1 MEQRESGKSDNSYI
15 ANKKSPLQK
24 VGEFLR
30 EARQARSLSIE
41 DLSSS
46 LRIGKEQLIALEE
59 GDEKSLPEKVFIRAM
74 VRRIAEK
81 LNLDT
86 SFIFEELNEG
96 KKNEPKYNPVINKEI
111 PRKKENL
118 NQFRMVIISGLL
130 GLLTSIIVLKYIE
143 NNQNDLI
150 NPRKELYVFMVEP
163 KGPGHKVR
171 IELEKAGGVP

>member
-1 MEQRESGKSDNSYI
+1 MKKGEVPKSDNSYF
-15 ANKKSPLQK
+15 ANDKSPLKK

-30 EARQARSLSIE
+30 EARQGRNLSLE

-59 GDEKSLPEKVFIRAM
+59 GDESSLPEKVFIRAM

-86 SFIFEELNEG
+86 SYIFEELNEG
-96 KKNEPKYNPVINKEI
+96 KKNEPKYNPVINKES

-118 NQFRMVIISGLL
+118 NQFRMVIISGFL
-130 GLLTSIIVLKYIE
+130 GLLTSIFVLKYIE
-143 NNQNDLI
+143 NNQSDSFNRQESDVLLLDK
-150 NPRKELYVFMVEP
+150 N
-163 KGPGHKVR
+163 
-171 IELEKAGGVP
+171 

>member
-1 MEQRESGKSDNSYI
+1 MERSEGKKSDDFHI

-30 EARQARSLSIE
+30 EARQGRNLSVE

-59 GDEKSLPEKVFIRAM
+59 GDEKSLPEKVYIRAM

-86 SFIFEELNEG
+86 SFILEEINEN
-96 KKNEPKYNPVINKEI
+96 KKNETKNNPLIKKEK
-111 PRKKENL
+111 PRKNKNI
-118 NQFRMVIISGLL
+118 NPFSMVLLSGTL
-130 GLLTSIIVLKYIE
+130 GLLTSIMLLKYIE
-143 NNQNDLI
+143 KTQNDSIKPQKSEIFLLI
-150 NPRKELYVFMVEP
+150 KN
-163 KGPGHKVR
+163 
-171 IELEKAGGVP
+171 

>member
-46 LRIGKEQLIALEE
+46 LRIGKEQLISLEE

-86 SFIFEELNEG
+86 GFILEELNEKNKKEAKYNTLIKKETT
-96 KKNEPKYNPVINKEI
+96 KKNKSINLFTI
-111 PRKKENL
+111 VL
-118 NQFRMVIISGLL
+118 VSGAL
-130 GLLTSIIVLKYIE
+130 GLLTSFMVLKYIE
-143 NNQNDLI
+143 RAQKESI
-150 NPRKELYVFMVEP
+150 NLQKSEIFIYN
-163 KGPGHKVR
+163 KN
-171 IELEKAGGVP
+171 

>member
-1 MEQRESGKSDNSYI
+1 MEQSEGKKSDNSHI

-30 EARQARSLSIE
+30 EARQSRSLSLD

-59 GDEKSLPEKVFIRAM
+59 GDENSLPEKVFIRAM

-86 SFIFEELNEG
+86 SFVLEELNE
-96 KKNEPKYNPVINKEI
+96 KKNNEPKSNHVIYKKNNKKIKHFNP
-111 PRKKENL
+111 
-118 NQFRMVIISGLL
+118 FIIIILSGIL
-130 GLLTSIIVLKYIE
+130 GLSSSIMLLKYIQKE
-143 NNQNDLI
+143 QNDSI
-150 NPRKELYVFMVEP
+150 NP
-163 KGPGHKVR
+163 KGSDIILLDK
-171 IELEKAGGVP
+171 KKSS

>member
-86 SFIFEELNEG
+86 GFILEELNEKNKKEAKYKTLIKKETT
-96 KKNEPKYNPVINKEI
+96 KKNKSINPFII
-111 PRKKENL
+111 
-118 NQFRMVIISGLL
+118 VIISGAL
-130 GLLTSIIVLKYIE
+130 GLLTSFMVLKYIE
-143 NNQNDLI
+143 RAQKDSI
-150 NPRKELYVFMVEP
+150 NLQKSEILLYN
-163 KGPGHKVR
+163 KN
-171 IELEKAGGVP
+171 

>member
-30 EARQARSLSIE
+30 EARKARSLSIE

-86 SFIFEELNEG
+86 GFILEELNEKNKKEAKYNTLIKKETT
-96 KKNEPKYNPVINKEI
+96 KKNKSINLFTI
-111 PRKKENL
+111 VL
-118 NQFRMVIISGLL
+118 VSGAL
-130 GLLTSIIVLKYIE
+130 GLLTSFMVLKYIE
-143 NNQNDLI
+143 RAQKESI
-150 NPRKELYVFMVEP
+150 NLQKSEIFLYN
-163 KGPGHKVR
+163 KN
-171 IELEKAGGVP
+171 

>member
-1 MEQRESGKSDNSYI
+1 MEQSEGKKSDDFHI

-30 EARQARSLSIE
+30 EARQGRNLSVE

-59 GDEKSLPEKVFIRAM
+59 GDEKSLPEKVYIRAM

-86 SFIFEELNEG
+86 SFILEELNEK
-96 KKNEPKYNPVINKEI
+96 KKNEPRSTPLI
-111 PRKKENL
+111 KKENPKRNKSL
-118 NQFRMVIISGLL
+118 YPYFIVFISGAL
-130 GLLTSIIVLKYIE
+130 GLITSIMLIKYIE
-143 NNQNDLI
+143 RVQNNSIKLQRSEIFLLDKNI
-150 NPRKELYVFMVEP
+150 YS
-163 KGPGHKVR
+163 
-171 IELEKAGGVP
+171 

>member
-1 MEQRESGKSDNSYI
+1 MDHKESGKSDNSYI

-30 EARQARSLSIE
+30 EARKARSLSIE

-86 SFIFEELNEG
+86 GFILEELNEKNKKEAKYNTLIKKETT
-96 KKNEPKYNPVINKEI
+96 KKNKSINLFTI
-111 PRKKENL
+111 VL
-118 NQFRMVIISGLL
+118 VSGAL
-130 GLLTSIIVLKYIE
+130 GLLTSFMVLKYIE
-143 NNQNDLI
+143 RAQKESI
-150 NPRKELYVFMVEP
+150 NLQKREIFLY
-163 KGPGHKVR
+163 KKN
-171 IELEKAGGVP
+171 

>member
-1 MEQRESGKSDNSYI
+1 MKKGEVPKSDNSYF
-15 ANKKSPLQK
+15 AHDKSPLKK

-30 EARQARSLSIE
+30 EARQGRNLSIE

-46 LRIGKEQLIALEE
+46 IRIGKEQLIALEE
-59 GDEKSLPEKVFIRAM
+59 GNESSLPEKVFIKAM

-96 KKNEPKYNPVINKEI
+96 KKNEPKYNPVINKESPI
-111 PRKKENL
+111 KKENL
-118 NQFRMVIISGLL
+118 NQFRMVIISGFL

-143 NNQNDLI
+143 NNQNDSFNRQESDVMLLGK
-150 NPRKELYVFMVEP
+150 N
-163 KGPGHKVR
+163 
-171 IELEKAGGVP
+171 